1 MRYVLQLSILLAAFG
16 ISTALAS
23 DRLRLAQAPGQIAPQ
38 GQVLPAPLLPT
49 PLIFDRSGIGPL
61 TACTG
66 SPSPGADS
74 AAGAGPSSATASN
87 SIDIVSDV
95 HGLLGRLR
103 YPSYELPKRL
113 CCCRTYHGHPESRWQ
128 FALHSQLHDPTARLQ
143 TGVHQ
148 AAGAV
153 NCHVPGPISRLAI
166 LLASCTRCASNAR
179 DARAR
184 VVISSPSF
192 SLSTAGGVI

>member
-1 MRYVLQLSILLAAFG
+1 MRPLRVRLLGSHFG
-16 ISTALAS
+16 AEGGF
-23 DRLRLAQAPGQIAPQ
+23 DEVR
-38 GQVLPAPLLPT
+38 PATLNSARC
-49 PLIFDRSGIGPL
+49 FWHFNCSGIGPL

-128 FALHSQLHDPTARLQ
+128 FDLHSQLHDPTARLQ

-166 LLASCTRCASNAR
+166 LLASCTCCASNAR
-179 DARAR
+179 DH
-184 VVISSPSF
+184 F
-192 SLSTAGGVI
+192 G

>member
-1 MRYVLQLSILLAAFG
+1 LPDGGFDEVRPATLN
-16 ISTALAS
+16 S
-23 DRLRLAQAPGQIAPQ
+23 DRC
-38 GQVLPAPLLPT
+38 
-49 PLIFDRSGIGPL
+49 FWHFNRSGIGPH

-66 SPSPGADS
+66 TPGAGS
-74 AAGAGPSSATASN
+74 AAGAGPASATASN

-166 LLASCTRCASNAR
+166 LLAPHPAGVSQSWLHSDRLPARASNGVR
-179 DARAR
+179 RGPGLIVLR
-184 VVISSPSF
+184 RSMKNRTI
-192 SLSTAGGVI
+192 GGVRWGSRHGDTGQSAKQDR